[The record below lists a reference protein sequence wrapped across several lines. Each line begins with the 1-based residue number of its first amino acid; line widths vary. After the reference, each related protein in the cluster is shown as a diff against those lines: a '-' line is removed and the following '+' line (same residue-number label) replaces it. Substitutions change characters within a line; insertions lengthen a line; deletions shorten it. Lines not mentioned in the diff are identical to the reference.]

1 MDYYE
6 SAEGY
11 TISKERAKKEIAKHG
26 IKISTGE
33 TVGSDCFDKQMT
45 KPRVSGKKEYR
56 FGAAHIIHIAKVV
69 EYKTPAQWELYNVS
83 QSATKFE
90 AI

>member
-26 IKISTGE
+26 ASWAEFVEDCGE
-33 TVGSDCFDKQMT
+33 HGSYD
-45 KPRVSGKKEYR
+45 
-56 FGAAHIIHIAKVV
+56 AHAVLAWLG
-69 EYKTPAQWELYNVS
+69 Y
-83 QSATKFE
+83 
-90 AI
+90 